1 MHVSMY
7 VCVYDYNVIQ
17 YYEAAKVHSMDVSC
31 STYYSSH
38 ILCFDNTKNV
48 YKHAC
53 IYEQLNTKELL
64 GQGISYNLYL
74 EIQLLKSTDLPTS
87 LSTLYA
93 MSIYITNGGLNSR

>member
-17 YYEAAKVHSMDVSC
+17 YYEAVKVLYGWVAQHIIA
-31 STYYSSH
+31 H
-38 ILCFDNTKNV
+38 ILCFDTKNV

-64 GQGISYNLYL
+64 EQGNSCNLNL
-74 EIQLLKSTDLPTS
+74 ENRLL
-87 LSTLYA
+87 
-93 MSIYITNGGLNSR
+93 